1 MSNSKIME
9 EELRE
14 LQEHLAWRKVQK
26 AAEAEVARQRAMKEV
41 EWKPAEEAASKK
53 AMEEAERKAA
63 EDARHMEELWAK
75 AEAEQWIWRAEEEA
89 RMVAEVESAEMAKE
103 VEWIL
108 CCKMMVKDAEKQ
120 KLQEHAVTIHKAQ
133 QDFANMKA
141 RRTWEEAKQVGLGT
155 LEATRS
161 SLVDS
166 FPGDYQVVMPEASGS
181 SRVACKQCRRWGDDC
196 VWPSRGRGMS
206 CTKCVDR
213 KVRCVLWTMDRD
225 REPSEVS
232 KDDGE
237 DVMPKKGC
245 LGLSKGKRKA
255 IEDSEEVE
263 GI

>member
-1 MSNSKIME
+1 ME
-9 EELRE
+9 E
-14 LQEHLAWRKVQK
+14 LQER
-26 AAEAEVARQRAMKEV
+26 
-41 EWKPAEEAASKK
+41 
-53 AMEEAERKAA
+53 
-63 EDARHMEELWAK
+63 
-75 AEAEQWIWRAEEEA
+75 AEAEQRIWRAEEEA
-89 RMVAEVESAEMAKE
+89 RTAAEAESAEMAKE
-103 VEWIL
+103 AERIL
-108 CCKMMVKDAEKQ
+108 HREMMVKDAEKQ
-120 KLQEHAVTIHKAQ
+120 KLQEHAAAIHRAQ
-133 QDFANMKA
+133 WDFANMKA
-141 RRTWEEAKQVGLGT
+141 RKAWEKAKQVGFGT
-155 LEATRS
+155 LEATWS
-161 SLVDS
+161 SPVDS